1 MLKNEALRRKQSGS
15 DAVIPSEVETMTEL
29 AKIYKAR
36 QARWDELGHTH
47 ELSFLFGAYDER
59 VYW

>member
-1 MLKNEALRRKQSGS
+1 MEM
-15 DAVIPSEVETMTEL
+15 MTEL
-29 AKIYKAR
+29 AKLYKAK
-36 QARWDELGHTH
+36 ATRWDELSRTH